1 MIVYTRLKNFS
12 ALLFLFAFG
21 FGWGLS
27 HADEKTDS
35 IQFQQ
40 KRIKIL
46 SNHPS
51 ERLTLIL
58 GAAEELAREGFYAE
72 ANELLFDLEDPAA
85 NLKFQESFLSDT
97 GVSEEVDSELKAEA
111 HGGKKIEPGIVA
123 TTNVKSRNN
132 FNGYVQGS
140 TDYDQYTGQSQPW
153 SGRIRSKLE
162 WVPTEKNVDRITTF
176 FQGSDRNASFD
187 LWSKGSAFHRI
198 FKMEG
203 EALVEKKINQSY
215 GDSLDRGY
223 AWLQIEGNT
232 RPLGKAISLALPL
245 RISAEQFRFDR
256 FGYLSSQSIF
266 AGPGVEAVSED
277 LRKSV
282 NISWEI
288 QNNIYPR
295 SRETGNLRQGPVAW
309 GEWYG
314 DRISIEAET
323 RFQTYGYVRDTS
335 LIKRKNL
342 ESRASAFVRTWPWLK
357 VGFRTLGETES
368 SDYLDSIDFKYR
380 DSIVDTITY
389 RLQEKY
395 QLKGANWNI
404 EPQLVGEWAS
414 IYSATLGLAYSRG
427 EYPVLSSLDGQN
439 LVVQKYIDEPYA
451 DWRPSLSF
459 TVLAKSIF
467 LNLAIDYETNTGSTA
482 STFYSVGSSR
492 GWGFNGIM
500 NWKIRPWLELDF
512 SGMVERELS
521 AGTVPGRI
529 QNLTS
534 LSLGFTS
541 RFP

>member
-12 ALLFLFAFG
+12 CLVFLFALG
-21 FGWGLS
+21 LGWGFS
-27 HADEKTDS
+27 YADEESDS

-46 SNHPS
+46 SNPPS

-58 GAAEELAREGFYAE
+58 GAAEDLAREGFFAE
-72 ANELLFDLEDPAA
+72 AIDLLFDLEDTTA
-85 NLKFQESFLSDT
+85 NLRFQENFLSDT
-97 GVSEEVDSELKAEA
+97 GSDTSLDNAFE
-111 HGGKKIEPGIVA
+111 
-123 TTNVKSRNN
+123 KSTNN

-153 SGRIRSKLE
+153 SGLIRSKLE
-162 WVPTEKNVDRITTF
+162 WVSAEKNLDRVTTF
-176 FQGSDRNASFD
+176 FQGSDRNVSFD
-187 LWSKGSAFHRI
+187 LLSKGSAFRRLL
-198 FKMEG
+198 KMEG
-203 EALVEKKINQSY
+203 EALIEKKINQTY

-223 AWLQIEGNT
+223 AWLQMEGNT
-232 RPLGKAISLALPL
+232 RPLGKSISLALPL
-245 RISAEQFRFDR
+245 RISAEQFRYDR

-266 AGPGVEAVSED
+266 MGPGLEAVSND

-282 NISWEI
+282 NITWEI
-288 QNNIYPR
+288 QNTFYPR
-295 SRETGNLRQGPVAW
+295 SRETSNLRQGPVAW

-342 ESRASAFVRTWPWLK
+342 ETRASAFIRTWPWLK

-368 SDYLDSIDFKYR
+368 SDYS
-380 DSIVDTITY
+380 DTIYFTNLN
-389 RLQEKY
+389 RLSEHY

-404 EPQLVGEWAS
+404 QPQLIGEWAS
-414 IYSATLGLAYSRG
+414 IYSATLGLTYSQG
-427 EYPVLSSLDGQN
+427 VYPILSSLNGQD
-439 LVVQKYIDEPYA
+439 LEVPKYIDEPFQ

-459 TVLAKSIF
+459 TVLGKSIF
-467 LNLAIDYETNTGSTA
+467 LNLAIDYQSNTGSAA
-482 STFYSVGSSR
+482 SSFYSIGSSR
-492 GWGFNGIM
+492 GWGLNGIM

-512 SGMVERELS
+512 SGMVEKELS
-521 AGTVPGRI
+521 AGTLPGRI
-529 QNLTS
+529 QDLTS
-534 LSLGFTS
+534 FSLGFTS